1 MKRYIRSAST
11 PVGVKIAN
19 AAYGEDAVKYAL
31 QALYRNPDSYVDG
44 YDTISSDTF
53 EVSYQGDLDMLLTEI
68 NSIFKQAGVTLHQE
82 SDNTFVYDNDNQEVF
97 INVYPDDS
105 ANTYTKDSYGYSI
118 SVTNTYE

>member
-19 AAYGEDAVKYAL
+19 TAYGEDAVKYAL

-68 NSIFKQAGVTLHQE
+68 NDIFKQAGVTLHQE